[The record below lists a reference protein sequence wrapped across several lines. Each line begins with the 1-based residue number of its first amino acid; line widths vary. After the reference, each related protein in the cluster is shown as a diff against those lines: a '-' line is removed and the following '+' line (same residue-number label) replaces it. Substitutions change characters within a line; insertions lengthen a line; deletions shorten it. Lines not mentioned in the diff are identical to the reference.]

1 MYTLHANKQF
11 SNILITPFMSLRY
24 ILLLLYLLEYAYVK
38 GFKHQLNYLNKT
50 NQTCIIS
57 CVTNTTDAVACPN
70 FYIKR
75 LFFMLLILLVHRK
88 LFQHRQLYSF
98 IIQAIKLL
106 LHLGVRCLADLNIR
120 MVRSIML

>member
-1 MYTLHANKQF
+1 
-11 SNILITPFMSLRY
+11 MSLRY
-24 ILLLLYLLEYAYVK
+24 ILCLICLWECLYAFE
-38 GFKHQLNYLNKT
+38 HYLHLFNKNT
-50 NQTCIIS
+50 QKDFAGCTAKS
-57 CVTNTTDAVACPN
+57 TKAVTCPN

-75 LFFMLLILLVHRK
+75 LFFMSLILLVHRK

-106 LHLGVRCLADLNIR
+106 LHLGVRCLADLNVR